1 MASISD
7 EVLGPLSEFFERMQA
22 ANGGMDDK
30 IGDTRKA
37 VKSMKVSLRHVYTPR
52 PFALLLLFLLSSGL
66 KLNGV

>member
-1 MASISD
+1 M
-7 EVLGPLSEFFERMQA
+7 SEFFERMQA

-52 PFALLLLFLLSSGL
+52 PFALLLLFVVVEFWV
-66 KLNGV
+66 LN